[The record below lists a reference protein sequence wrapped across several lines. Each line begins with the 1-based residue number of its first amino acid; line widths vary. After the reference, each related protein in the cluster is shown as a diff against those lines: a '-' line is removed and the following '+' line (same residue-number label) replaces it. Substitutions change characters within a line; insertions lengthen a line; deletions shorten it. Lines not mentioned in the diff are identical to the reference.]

1 MKKTLYILLFL
12 SVTFASCVQDV
23 DDAYDKPVSV
33 RVEEAVQEYHD
44 LLMSSEHGW
53 LMEYYPHSKQQY
65 GGYLFAMKF
74 GQGDKVTVSTD
85 AFGDPAETAESLFSI
100 KKDIGPTLNFDSYNE
115 LFHYFSDPDFAIGA
129 GTGNGLEGDYEFLLR
144 SHTENEIIL
153 RGKKTKNYIRMIRL
167 TESAT
172 PFLASAVKIDQEMTA
187 LQGVLGFSG
196 TVNGKKLTATY
207 ENARKFTVTYNGE
220 STSVPFLMTDVGIQ
234 FYQPLVAG
242 GIELHRFTWS
252 AAQETLTAEGTPDVV
267 LTADYDPEYEAYA
280 QYLGKYTMKFT
291 GYSGAKS
298 IEIELVQKEYK
309 KSFTIKGMLPI
320 DLTIIYNKEE
330 QRIELL
336 NQKLM
341 DGSEAY
347 LSIWNVSPG
356 NLVYGGTD
364 FINGMYA
371 KLKENSTNEY
381 LFVDDGR
388 KENFVTRGMILW
400 SKAGE
405 YKAYGESRF
414 ADITIIKHE

>member
-1 MKKTLYILLFL
+1 MKKTLYILFLL

-23 DDAYDKPVSV
+23 DDVYNKPVSI
-33 RVEEAVQEYHD
+33 RVEEAVQEYQD
-44 LLMSSEHGW
+44 LLMSSEQGW

-65 GGYLFAMKF
+65 GGYLFVMKF
-74 GQGDKVTVSTD
+74 EQDDKVTISTD
-85 AFGDPAETAESLFSI
+85 AFGDPGETAESLFSI

-115 LFHYFSDPDFAIGA
+115 LFHYFSDPDFAVGA
-129 GTGNGLEGDYEFLLR
+129 GTGNGFEGDYEFLLR

-153 RGKKTKNYIRMIRL
+153 RGKKTKNYIRMTRL
-167 TESAT
+167 TT
-172 PFLASAVKIDQEMTA
+172 PGAPLLASAIRIDQEMAA

-196 TVNGKKLTATY
+196 MVDGKKLTAVY
-207 ENARKFTVTYNGE
+207 ESQRKFTVTYDGE
-220 STSVPFLMTDVGIQ
+220 STSVPFLMTNTGIQ
-234 FYQPLVAG
+234 FYQPFVAG
-242 GIELHRFTWS
+242 GIELHRFAWS
-252 AAQETLTAEGTPDVV
+252 ATEKTLTAEDASGVV
-267 LTADYDPEYEAYA
+267 LTVDYDPDYPAYA

-320 DLTIIYNKEE
+320 DLTMIYNKEE

-336 NQKLM
+336 NQKLT

-364 FINGMYA
+364 FVNGMYA

-388 KENFVTRGMILW
+388 REDFVTRGMILW

-405 YKAYGESRF
+405 YRAYNESRF